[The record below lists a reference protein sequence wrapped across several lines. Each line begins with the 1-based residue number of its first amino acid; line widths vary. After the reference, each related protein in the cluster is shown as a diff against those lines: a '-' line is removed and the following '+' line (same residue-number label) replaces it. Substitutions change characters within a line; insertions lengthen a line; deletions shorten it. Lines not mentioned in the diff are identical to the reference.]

1 MNHSY
6 NKKCSCDKCKCISM
20 KNKLN
25 KYKEMIKDLID
36 YNELDDNND
45 IMTQSIIVEKDNEGN
60 YFTTVKSN
68 LDENFLVLNDG
79 KDLDELTR
87 VEYNSIN
94 QQNNYYKLNK
104 ITKYINNFNLIN
116 SLSSTVINIG
126 KYIFLF

>member
-1 MNHSY
+1 
-6 NKKCSCDKCKCISM
+6 M